1 MNLTRRVIFQKADYY
16 LKLLNRL
23 SIPRNAASLSF
34 FTIVSIFPLC
44 YFVVNLMSYFVSYD
58 MVVGG
63 VLGFVE
69 KFLPYQSPLVVSN
82 LKTIFSHRQTFS
94 IYGILFLFVSAGV
107 LYMHMQHIIGDM
119 LEVPKRRNILFTR
132 MFFLVWL
139 LGMVLVLFAP
149 LILGFIMDLVAS
161 LGVKVSF
168 ITAAVSEAGL
178 MIFGFLV
185 FYLVIIS
192 LHLKK
197 VSVKRLFLG
206 AFYFAV
212 SIQLGK
218 VLYHWFTA
226 RHLGRY
232 NLIYGSF
239 ASLMLGILWIFY
251 FYNMFLFFVYWTTHK
266 EVSENVER
274 IGKS

>member
-1 MNLTRRVIFQKADYY
+1 MNLARRVIGSGGYY

-23 SIPRNAASLSF
+23 QIPRNAASLSF

-58 MVVGG
+58 MIVGE
-63 VLGFVE
+63 VLQFVD
-69 KFLPYQSPLVVSN
+69 KFLPYQSPLIVSN
-82 LKTIFSHRQTFS
+82 LKTIFSHRPTFS
-94 IYGILFLFVSAGV
+94 VYGILFLFVSAGV
-107 LYMHMQHIIGDM
+107 LYVHMQHIIADM
-119 LEVPKRRNILFTR
+119 LEIPKRRNFFFTR
-132 MFFLVWL
+132 LFFIVWL
-139 LGMVLVLFAP
+139 LGMVIVLFAP
-149 LILGFIMDLVAS
+149 LILGFVLELVTS
-161 LGVKVSF
+161 LGVRVSF
-168 ITAAVSEAGL
+168 ITAAISEGSL

-185 FYLVIIS
+185 FYFVIIS

-197 VSVKRLFLG
+197 VSVKRVFMG
-206 AFYFAV
+206 AFYFAIA
-212 SIQLGK
+212 IQLGK
-218 VLYHWFTA
+218 LLYHWFTS

-266 EVSENVER
+266 EVSENA
-274 IGKS
+274 